1 MTKLIDSQN
10 DRCMKQE
17 LIDVKAAADYTLILT
32 FDNGEVRLFDMKPYL
47 DLGIFKELRDIEI
60 FNSVKKSFDTV
71 EWSNEADIDPDIL
84 YTQSS
89 LIN

>member
-1 MTKLIDSQN
+1 M
-10 DRCMKQE
+10 RQE
-17 LIDVKAAADYTLILT
+17 LIDVKAAADDTLILT

-47 DLGIFKELRDIEI
+47 DFGIFKELRDIEI

-84 YTQSS
+84 YAQSS
-89 LIN
+89 IIN

>member
-1 MTKLIDSQN
+1 
-10 DRCMKQE
+10 MKQE